1 MTVYEQILTTA
12 ENLFF
17 EAGVKSTTMDDLAR
31 TMGVSKKTIYQ
42 YVDNKA
48 DLVTKVLERH
58 LQLETQMVEELFASS
73 SNAIEQMFII
83 SRHVTSSLKKL
94 NPSIVSDLQKYYP
107 KAWALI
113 AQYKQDSIRKTIEA
127 NIAKGIEEGLYRADV
142 NPKII
147 SRFYSTKADCVVD
160 QRLFPFTEF
169 AVIDVYYEFLN
180 HHIRGLASEKGLK
193 FLEQHK
199 TTIDASKS

>member
-1 MTVYEQILTTA
+1 MTVYEQILATA
-12 ENLFF
+12 EALFF

-31 TMGVSKKTIYQ
+31 TMGVSKKTLYQ

-48 DLVTKVLERH
+48 DLVLKVLERH
-58 LQLETQMVEELFASS
+58 LELETKMVVELFASP

-94 NPSIVSDLQKYYP
+94 NPSIISDLQKYYP
-107 KAWALI
+107 RAWNLI
-113 AQYKQDSIRKTIEA
+113 AEYKQNRIRQTIEA
-127 NIAKGIEEGLYRADV
+127 NIAKGIDEGLYRSDV
-142 NPKII
+142 NPQII
-147 SRFYSTKADCVVD
+147 SRFYSSKADCVVD
-160 QRLFPFTEF
+160 QKLFPFTDF

-193 FLEQHK
+193 FLEEYK
-199 TTIDASKS
+199 TTNDVK

>member
-1 MTVYEQILTTA
+1 MTIYEQILTTA
-12 ENLFF
+12 EALFF

-31 TMGVSKKTIYQ
+31 TMGVSKKTLYQ

-48 DLVTKVLERH
+48 DLVQKVLDRH
-58 LQLETQMVEELFASS
+58 LELEAKMIEGLFASN

-107 KAWALI
+107 RAWQLI
-113 AQYKQDSIRKTIEA
+113 IEYKQHRIRHTIEA
-127 NIAKGIEEGLYRADV
+127 NIAKGIEEGLYRSDV

-169 AVIDVYYEFLN
+169 AVIDVYNEFLD

-193 FLEQHK
+193 FLEQYK
-199 TTIDASKS
+199 ITADAK

>member
-12 ENLFF
+12 EALFF

-31 TMGVSKKTIYQ
+31 AMGVSKKTIYQ

-48 DLVTKVLERH
+48 DLVLKVLERH
-58 LQLETQMVEELFASS
+58 LEMEIKMVTELFASP

-94 NPSIVSDLQKYYP
+94 NPSIVNDLQKYYP
-107 KAWALI
+107 RAWSLI
-113 AQYKQDSIRKTIEA
+113 AEYKQNSIRQTIEA
-127 NIAKGIEEGLYRADV
+127 NIAKGIEEGLYRSDV
-142 NPKII
+142 KPQII
-147 SRFYSTKADCVVD
+147 SRFYSSKADCVVD
-160 QRLFPFTEF
+160 QRLFPFTDF
-169 AVIDVYYEFLN
+169 AVIDVYHEFLN

-193 FLEQHK
+193 FLEQYK
-199 TTIDASKS
+199 ITNDAK